1 MEFFASA
8 GMALKNAAAKASANI
23 QLAVL
28 KNRREEIDSDLTK
41 LRESY
46 SKVKTYSSE
55 VDEVTQLILICSEKK
70 SIYKIKLASIPD
82 STEEERKQRLKSMYA
97 RLISGVDV
105 MLEIANSSLGEIK
118 TITGHLDEALF
129 NQELAR
135 LEVERLQIEKQL
147 DVVREVVH
155 N

>member
-28 KNRREEIDSDLTK
+28 KNRREEIDSDLKK

-46 SKVKTYSSE
+46 SKVVAYSSE
-55 VDEVTQLILICSEKK
+55 FDELKQLILVCSEKK
-70 SIYKIKLASIPD
+70 ISYKVKLASIPD
-82 STEEERKQRLKSMYA
+82 SSEEERKQALKSMYG
-97 RLISGVDV
+97 RLLSGVDV
-105 MLEIANSSLGEIK
+105 MLEVANSSLSDLKNITGDLDEIK
-118 TITGHLDEALF
+118 F
-129 NQELAR
+129 NKELAR
-135 LEVERLQIEKQL
+135 LEDERLQIEKNL
-147 DVVREVVH
+147 DTVRDIVH